1 MRSPAKTVGN
11 HLLRMA
17 TKQENIAAMLAIL
30 QNAMVTTVTAMKTEY
45 RARLEQYLSSMLQ
58 TKKLFKMGAIS
69 SDDYSAIDAVMAEKY
84 DISLLS
90 LYRGIDLI
98 YIGIDGNMSSYK
110 EVDPC
115 RGQ

>member
-1 MRSPAKTVGN
+1 
-11 HLLRMA
+11 
-17 TKQENIAAMLAIL
+17 
-30 QNAMVTTVTAMKTEY
+30 
-45 RARLEQYLSSMLQ
+45 
-58 TKKLFKMGAIS
+58 MGAIS

>member
-1 MRSPAKTVGN
+1 
-11 HLLRMA
+11 
-17 TKQENIAAMLAIL
+17 
-30 QNAMVTTVTAMKTEY
+30 
-45 RARLEQYLSSMLQ
+45 
-58 TKKLFKMGAIS
+58 MGAIS

-98 YIGIDGNMSSYK
+98 YIEIDGNMPSYK

-115 RGQ
+115 RKQ